1 MSGVTEFVKY
11 KHWID
16 ASFCEYLTQCIHVA
30 TWKNKYSWSYIYFV
44 VNVMQNFGC
53 NCLKYWQ
60 FKIWGHTNQNL
71 PWNTRTGAM
80 MTGWNN
86 YGNSTHHA
94 TQNQTNQ
101 RVGKKLDFKID
112 SHVQNHV
119 HIQKHLNSSCT
130 FTVLRIGKN

>member
-1 MSGVTEFVKY
+1 
-11 KHWID
+11 
-16 ASFCEYLTQCIHVA
+16 
-30 TWKNKYSWSYIYFV
+30 
-44 VNVMQNFGC
+44 
-53 NCLKYWQ
+53 
-60 FKIWGHTNQNL
+60 
-71 PWNTRTGAM
+71 M

-101 RVGKKLDFKID
+101 RVGKELDFKID

-130 FTVLRIGKN
+130 LFYELVKIKFIFYTTTIKVTILQDLLN